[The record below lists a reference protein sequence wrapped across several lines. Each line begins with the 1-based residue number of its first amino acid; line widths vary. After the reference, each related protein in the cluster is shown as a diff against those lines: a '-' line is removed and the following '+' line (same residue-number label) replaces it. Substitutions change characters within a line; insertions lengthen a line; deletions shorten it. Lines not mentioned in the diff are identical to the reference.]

1 MDTKKAITLAVWAN
15 DSAAIPACDL
25 EHAWDVLETELL
37 WEDSAKPKR
46 IVKAMN
52 MIARELNDRAGLVVR
67 PVMELI

>member
-37 WEDSAKPKR
+37 WEDDDNPDR
-46 IVKAMN
+46 IVQAMN
-52 MIARELNDRAGLVVR
+52 MIARELNDRFGIEIR
-67 PVMELI
+67 PVVELI